1 MPVNKE
7 LAYRCQM
14 MKGATLSSRLLAE
27 TELLRCGWPQDVLTR
42 DLDGALA
49 WARSQILVAKQ
60 EKLRRQRK
68 TKKEKGDEA
77 LERMFAAAG
86 VSPEKICGEP

>member
-1 MPVNKE
+1 MLNKE

-14 MKGATLSSRLLAE
+14 MKAVTLSSRLLAE
-27 TELLRCGWPQDVLTR
+27 TELLRCGWPQDVLAN

-60 EKLRRQRK
+60 EKLRKARK
-68 TKKEKGDEA
+68 AKKETSDQA
-77 LERMFAAAG
+77 LERMFAAVGFDLKAH
-86 VSPEKICGEP
+86 SDE